1 MTGPTDDATGPT
13 TGRASG
19 PATGG
24 TPGGPAAPSKRSRRR
39 RRRPAAPADP
49 NARTDTGVSA
59 AGPSP
64 DAPEPGN
71 SLDPPNPSAGP
82 NPPSGSKR
90 RRRSRRRSRSDAGE
104 STRGEGG
111 PQLTAVPDDASP
123 GSEASRALSESLQ
136 AAVLGHTSG
145 AVLARGRGYVKRNR
159 VTELRVSAG
168 RIRARVLG
176 SEGERYRV
184 ELTAPQTPAPPIVTK
199 IRWSCDCLYAA
210 EHRRGTCKHVVAVAL
225 VAAKRFERADAL
237 RRRWMGGAAAE
248 APEAEPAE
256 FTALAER
263 LLAAF
268 TAPPVSAEDVLARAV
283 AIAPPPFSVREA
295 R

>member
-1 MTGPTDDATGPT
+1 VSNSTGDPTSGPT
-13 TGRASG
+13 
-19 PATGG
+19 PA
-24 TPGGPAAPSKRSRRR
+24 KRRRR
-39 RRRPAAPADP
+39 RRRPSSPFETPTSPADRADSNRVDANP
-49 NARTDTGVSA
+49 VDGHGSA
-59 AGPSP
+59 SGATLA
-64 DAPEPGN
+64 APEPGN
-71 SLDPPNPSAGP
+71 SLDPAAPS
-82 NPPSGSKR
+82 SGAKR
-90 RRRSRRRSRSDAGE
+90 RRRSRRRSRSA
-104 STRGEGG
+104 STDGG
-111 PQLTAVPDDASP
+111 RAREQGPALRAVADDASP
-123 GSEASRALSESLQ
+123 VSEASRALSESLQ

-145 AVLARGRGYVKRNR
+145 AVLARGRNYVKRNR

-176 SEGERYRV
+176 SGGERYRV
-184 ELTAPQTPAPPIVTK
+184 ELTAPQSPAPPVITK

-225 VAAKRFERADAL
+225 VAARRFERADAL

-283 AIAPPPFSVREA
+283 EIAPPPFSVREPRA
-295 R
+295 

>member
-111 PQLTAVPDDASP
+111 PQLTWLEERLSDADRRCLRTIVLLHIP
-123 GSEASRALSESLQ
+123 PFASGREER
-136 AAVLGHTSG
+136 G
-145 AVLARGRGYVKRNR
+145 APWVERR
-159 VTELRVSAG
+159 VVRDILDRH
-168 RIRARVLG
+168 
-176 SEGERYRV
+176 
-184 ELTAPQTPAPPIVTK
+184 P
-199 IRWSCDCLYAA
+199 
-210 EHRRGTCKHVVAVAL
+210 VAL
-225 VAAKRFERADAL
+225 VLSGHIHAYERIVRPGFEGRPVNYVVS
-237 RRRWMGGAAAE
+237 GGAGGRFFRVADRRVEGSLLFVEEVRNFVLLELGPDGLSGRVLPVKVEGE
-248 APEAEPAE
+248 AWRSPPSPID
-256 FTALAER
+256 
-263 LLAAF
+263 AF
-268 TAPPVSAEDVLARAV
+268 EVSAPPAGSTCSARSPSDR
-283 AIAPPPFSVREA
+283 
-295 R
+295 

>member
-1 MTGPTDDATGPT
+1 MTEADGGTPQAESGVTP
-13 TGRASG
+13 ASG
-19 PATGG
+19 PGG
-24 TPGGPAAPSKRSRRR
+24 TPTPSKRSRRR
-39 RRRPAAPADP
+39 RRRPAGQSDP
-49 NARTDTGVSA
+49 NARTDAPESA
-59 AGPSP
+59 PN
-64 DAPEPGN
+64 APEPGN
-71 SLDPPNPSAGP
+71 RLDTPD
-82 NPPSGSKR
+82 PPSGTKR
-90 RRRSRRRSRSDAGE
+90 RRRSRRRSRSGSGDNA
-104 STRGEGG
+104 RAAEGG
-111 PQLTAVPDDASP
+111 GHLTAVDDGAAP
-123 GSEASRALSESLQ
+123 VSEASRALSESLQ

-184 ELTAPQTPAPPIVTK
+184 ELTAPQTPAPAVVTK

-210 EHRRGTCKHVVAVAL
+210 EHRRGTCKHVVATAL
-225 VAAKRFERADAL
+225 VAARRFERTDAL

-256 FTALAER
+256 FAALAER

-268 TAPPVSAEDVLARAV
+268 TAPPVSAEDVMARAIE
-283 AIAPPPFSVREA
+283 IAPPPFSLREPRA
-295 R
+295 